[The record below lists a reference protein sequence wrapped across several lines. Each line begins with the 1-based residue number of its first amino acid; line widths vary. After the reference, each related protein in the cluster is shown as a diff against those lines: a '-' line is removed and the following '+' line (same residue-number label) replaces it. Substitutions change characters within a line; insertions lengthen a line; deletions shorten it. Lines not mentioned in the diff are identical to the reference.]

1 MFHPLARKMA
11 KGWGTELVQNHAVG
25 DLAEVESL
33 AQSG

>member
-25 DLAEVESL
+25 DLAK
-33 AQSG
+33 

>member
-1 MFHPLARKMA
+1 MA